1 MSSLGHFGHYGQTYL
16 HSHSLTSNQ
25 IHLIMGGRVGGY
37 MSSLTQ
43 LKVQNAKPGKHE
55 DGRGLRLVVSKSGSK
70 NWIVRV
76 QSGGR
81 RREIGLGSASAV
93 GLAEAR
99 MKAEGVRMAIRAGV
113 DPVAERRQQQTA
125 PTFSE
130 AARLVHAEHRPSW
143 KNSKHAAQWLSS
155 LERYVF
161 PKLGDVQVDQITTSM
176 IREVLLDIW
185 LTIPETARRV
195 RQRIGTVLDYAHSR
209 EWRDQEAPLRSVSK
223 GLPKQPKGQTHYAAM
238 PWRELPDFI
247 ANMPETIKANDTV
260 RSALGL
266 LILTATRSGEVRGA
280 VWSEVDLSNEM
291 WTIPAERMKAGVVH
305 RIPLSDDALAILE
318 RMSQQRRTSDQ
329 SEHIFEGRREGRPLS
344 DMTLTMPLRRA
355 DLGITVHG
363 FRSAFRDWCGEA
375 TNTPREIA
383 EACLAH
389 TLTNKVEAAYARTD
403 YFDKRRDV
411 MNRWAAFCCSSAKN
425 NLISIDRE
433 AAS

>member
-1 MSSLGHFGHYGQTYL
+1 MS
-16 HSHSLTSNQ
+16 N
-25 IHLIMGGRVGGY
+25 
-37 MSSLTQ
+37 LTQ

-55 DGRGLRLVVSKSGSK
+55 DGRGLRLVVSKAGSK
-70 NWIVRV
+70 NWIIRI
-76 QSGGR
+76 QAGGR
-81 RREIGLGSASAV
+81 RREIGLGSANAV

-99 MKAEGVRMAIRAGV
+99 LKAEGVRMAVRAGV

-125 PTFSE
+125 PTFAE

-143 KNSKHAAQWLSS
+143 KNPKHAAQWLSS

-185 LTIPETARRV
+185 LAIPETARRV

-209 EWRDQEAPLRSVSK
+209 EWREQEAPLRSVSK

-238 PWRELPDFI
+238 PWREMPDFI
-247 ANMPETIKANDTV
+247 INMSETIKANGTV
-260 RSALGL
+260 RSAIEF

-280 VWSEVDLSNEM
+280 VWSEVDMSNAT
-291 WTIPAERMKAGVVH
+291 WTIPAERMKAGVSH
-305 RIPLSDDALAILE
+305 RIPLSDDALAVLT

-329 SEHIFEGRREGRPLS
+329 NEHIFEGRPLS

-355 DLGITVHG
+355 ELGITVHG
-363 FRSAFRDWCGEA
+363 FRSSFRDWCGEA
-375 TNTPREIA
+375 TNTLREIA

-403 YFDKRRDV
+403 YFEKRRDV
-411 MNRWAAFCCSSAKN
+411 MNRWAAFCYGNAIDN
-425 NLISIDRE
+425 VVSIDRE